1 MSKQIKIELPR
12 GFMNVDI
19 TLDNH
24 LIADTNNSSNWD
36 KIKFPLPTGKWS
48 IDHYENNNKIVVLNQ
63 NKDE

>member
-24 LIADTNNSSNWD
+24 LIADTNYSYKLVIM
-36 KIKFPLPTGKWS
+36 KIIIKLL
-48 IDHYENNNKIVVLNQ
+48 Y
-63 NKDE
+63 